1 MRRLHWGPANCPITS
16 RHGGTLETITSAA
29 IVGALCVGGLVAP
42 AATDAYLV
50 APTAV
55 MAPTTGPVRQ
65 SQHPKY
71 RNGPEFPET
80 RDAGTFSTPSDCQ
93 RAGDKLVSNRTA
105 RSYNCTLGPNAT
117 YKLRI
122 NPKFDSAAASAQG
135 RRW

>member
-1 MRRLHWGPANCPITS
+1 MK
-16 RHGGTLETITSAA
+16 TITSAA

-42 AATDAYLV
+42 AATDAY
-50 APTAV
+50 PG
-55 MAPTTGPVRQ
+55 GPNSRYGPNYGPKYG
-65 SQHPKY
+65 SPNTPKY

-122 NPKFDSAAASAQG
+122 NPKF
-135 RRW
+135 